1 MPFIQVTML
10 QGRTAEQ
17 KHDLIKKVS
26 QATSDALGVP
36 IERVRMAIVE
46 VTPDEWGIGGEP
58 VAKVRPNG

>member
-36 IERVRMAIVE
+36 IERVRMAIGE
-46 VTPDEWGIGGEP
+46 VTPDEGGMGGEP